1 MFLRSSVSVRSEPN
15 SNLIQSELT
24 NLIRVTMQKRQS
36 CFLIHFELVGAFDPL
51 LFFSPF
57 LDPLNKDAFEHLQE
71 LGVSRNG

>member
-1 MFLRSSVSVRSEPN
+1 
-15 SNLIQSELT
+15 
-24 NLIRVTMQKRQS
+24 MQKRQS